1 VIVRPSRGLENA
13 VVFLQ
18 FFAAGS
24 DIDVAF
30 GIVGEVAAR
39 KASVPPESQWRVLP
53 NDWHMPFIVAQ
64 CSKPDALTVIGVDR
78 RSANFGKTVDRLDM
92 P

>member
-1 VIVRPSRGLENA
+1 
-13 VVFLQ
+13 
-18 FFAAGS
+18 
-24 DIDVAF
+24 
-30 GIVGEVAAR
+30 
-39 KASVPPESQWRVLP
+39 
-53 NDWHMPFIVAQ
+53 MPFIVAQ